1 MSVALGMPSIPSHPV
16 IAPRRASR
24 KIQVGKVAVGGDAPI
39 SVQSMCTTPV
49 SYTHLDVYK
58 RQVLQVGAERFW
70 ALETEPASVSIV
82 TLWPDGN
89 VSVPLVNRTDHLH

>member
-1 MSVALGMPSIPSHPV
+1 M
-16 IAPRRASR
+16 
-24 KIQVGKVAVGGDAPI
+24 
-39 SVQSMCTTPV
+39 
-49 SYTHLDVYK
+49 
-58 RQVLQVGAERFW
+58 QVGAERFW

>member
-1 MSVALGMPSIPSHPV
+1 VV
-16 IAPRRASR
+16 VDEPRRSSPAR
-24 KIQVGKVAVGGDAPI
+24 A
-39 SVQSMCTTPV
+39 
-49 SYTHLDVYK
+49 
-58 RQVLQVGAERFW
+58 VLQVGAERFW